1 MASVVHQPA
10 REGPHLVALTAL
22 DVVAAVV
29 VVLIFW
35 ATRLL
40 EAPLPPF
47 EFVLGWV
54 LAGLC
59 AAAMMLRWRSPMVST
74 VVVLIATVAG
84 VALELSADP
93 LFGVAWTI
101 YPLAVEHG
109 FRRGWVRLSLFLF
122 VIAFAVLA
130 SVPARLDP
138 IASYLLLS
146 LAVVACSWTLGS
158 GTGERVE
165 IAARAAQEHAERMAV
180 ERQLEA
186 AREIH
191 DVVANTLGTIGV
203 EAAVAAHVE
212 RSSNAELRVSLNEI
226 AAASRDALAQVRQV
240 VASLRAG
247 EGAALRAAP
256 TLTELDALFDRA
268 RAAGTPVTA
277 RVSDCD
283 GLNDVEQ
290 MTVFRIIQEALTNV
304 VRHAR
309 GSRCAVD
316 VRRAGDWLMITI
328 DDDGPGMDSTVR
340 PWGHGIL
347 GMKERA
353 EFMGGT
359 CTVVMRKQGGLRVR
373 AELPFFRA
381 AQSKEDST
389 AGEHL

>member
-1 MASVVHQPA
+1 MASAVHQPV

-22 DVVAAVV
+22 DGVAAVV

-35 ATRLL
+35 VTRLL

-59 AAAMMLRWRSPMVST
+59 AAAMMLRWRSPMVAT

-84 VALELSADP
+84 VTLELSADP

-130 SVPARLDP
+130 SVPTRLDP
-138 IASYLLLS
+138 VASYLLLS

-212 RSSNAELRVSLNEI
+212 RSSKAELRVSLNEI
-226 AAASRDALAQVRQV
+226 ASASRDALAQVRQV

-247 EGAALRAAP
+247 EAAALRAAP
-256 TLTELDALFDRA
+256 TLAELDALFHRA
-268 RAAGTPVTA
+268 RAAGTPVTTQI
-277 RVSDCD
+277 SGTE

-304 VRHAR
+304 VRHAP
-309 GSRCAVD
+309 GSPCYID
-316 VRRAGDWLMITI
+316 VRCAGDWLMITI
-328 DDDGPGMDSTVR
+328 DDDGPGMNSTTPPR
-340 PWGHGIL
+340 GHGIV
-347 GMKERA
+347 GMQERA

-359 CTVVMRKQGGLRVR
+359 CAVVARKQGGLRVR

-381 AQSKEDST
+381 AQLDERSRP
-389 AGEHL
+389 GVQL